1 MKNYKINIYF
11 SGTRRQEKPPYSY
24 ISLIVMAIKS
34 VPSKKLTLNEIYQ
47 FLQQQFPFFRGSYQ
61 VIIFNLFIFVLFWE
75 FFIFKEN
82 LFLKMLWSFFFLH
95 DVEILSCHIFVLF
108 NKLRSKLK
116 LWLEKLACAFLNFIW
131 LLIIVRSLRE
141 SLSHKVSSS
150 LRILH

>member
-82 LFLKMLWSFFFLH
+82 LFLKMFWSFFSARCRNTL
-95 DVEILSCHIFVLF
+95 VSYIFVLF

-131 LLIIVRSLRE
+131 LLVIVRSLRE
-141 SLSHKVSSS
+141 SLSHN
-150 LRILH
+150 LN